1 MWQEVGVL
9 VTPSPFPRSSSN
21 LFCYWQGAL
30 HFCILSVP
38 WSDLDYLML
47 SSLSFSAEM
56 ARSESPSV
64 WEQEN
69 ENEVVST
76 LWRGSDLVLQTESM
90 SVHIVWMS

>member
-1 MWQEVGVL
+1 
-9 VTPSPFPRSSSN
+9 
-21 LFCYWQGAL
+21 
-30 HFCILSVP
+30 
-38 WSDLDYLML
+38 ML